1 MSQENLKFTEILK
14 YGTELVGGHYQ
25 VPLPFRKD
33 EINLPNNCSQ
43 AEKRF
48 ACLEIRLSR
57 NPQFKQDFMKSM
69 NELILK
75 GYAIDSVS
83 AVEFGKCWHLPHHG
97 VYHPNKPVKIC
108 KVFDLSAEFHG
119 TSIKRHCCQDLT

>member
-48 ACLEIRLSR
+48 ACLEIKLSR
-57 NPQFKQDFMKSM
+57 NPQFKQDYMKSM

-83 AVEFGKCWHLPHHG
+83 AVEFRKFWHLPHHG
-97 VYHPNKPVKIC
+97 VYHPNKPGKIC

-119 TSIKRHCCQDLT
+119 TSIKRHCYQDLI

>member
-43 AEKRF
+43 AERRF
-48 ACLEIRLSR
+48 ACLERKLSR
-57 NPQFKQDFMKSM
+57 NAQFKQDYMTFM

-75 GYAIDSVS
+75 GYAR
-83 AVEFGKCWHLPHHG
+83 E
-97 VYHPNKPVKIC
+97 
-108 KVFDLSAEFHG
+108 
-119 TSIKRHCCQDLT
+119 

>member
-48 ACLEIRLSR
+48 ACLEIKLSR
-57 NPQFKQDFMKSM
+57 NPQFKQDYMKSM

-83 AVEFGKCWHLPHHG
+83 AVEFGKFWHLTHHG
-97 VYHPNKPVKIC
+97 VYHPNKPGKIC

-119 TSIKRHCCQDLT
+119 TSIKRHCYQDLI